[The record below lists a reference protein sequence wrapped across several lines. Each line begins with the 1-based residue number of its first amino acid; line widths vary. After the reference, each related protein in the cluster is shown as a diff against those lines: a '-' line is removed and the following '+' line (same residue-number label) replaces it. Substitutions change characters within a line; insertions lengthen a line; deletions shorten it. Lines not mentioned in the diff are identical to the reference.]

1 MSRIQSYPSKST
13 EGGALDQTI
22 TNTELRN
29 INAKSFTG
37 ETDKDS
43 ELIVTDSEDN
53 VLFKMPVYAYETFH
67 FESSTGFFDIKDSIT
82 VSISDSTDIAYINT
96 CIEWSSLL

>member
-1 MSRIQSYPSKST
+1 
-13 EGGALDQTI
+13 
-22 TNTELRN
+22 
-29 INAKSFTG
+29 
-37 ETDKDS
+37 
-43 ELIVTDSEDN
+43 
-53 VLFKMPVYAYETFH
+53 MPVYAYETFH